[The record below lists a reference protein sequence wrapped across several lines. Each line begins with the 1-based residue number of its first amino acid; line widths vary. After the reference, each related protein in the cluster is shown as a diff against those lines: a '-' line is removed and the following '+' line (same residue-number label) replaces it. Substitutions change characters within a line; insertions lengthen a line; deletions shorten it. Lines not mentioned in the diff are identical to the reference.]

1 MLSQLLLW
9 LIQFIFI
16 LYITIALLFYFLQG
30 SLIFPTQ
37 YVPKE
42 IKVDPHFQKIT
53 FATENKVTL
62 EGMIMIT
69 DLNAPTLL
77 YFGGNAENVL
87 YNAHSFASF
96 QNYNW
101 IAFNY
106 RGYGQSED
114 KASKKYILQDALKI
128 YDYFNQKYSIETVMG
143 RSLGSSVATYL
154 ASQRDIQKLIIITP
168 FDSIIN
174 VAFTHY
180 PFLHLFPTKAFLKHN
195 FDTQEYM
202 TKLKA
207 KVYMLVAS
215 DDKIIPKV
223 HSDKLKTSIVNLQ
236 EYQAIEGGHNSINH
250 NPKYREFILKSLKL

>member
-1 MLSQLLLW
+1 MLSQLLLSFF
-9 LIQFIFI
+9 QFTVI

-37 YVPKE
+37 YVPKA

-53 FATENKVTL
+53 FTTENKVTL
-62 EGMIMIT
+62 EGMMMIT
-69 DLNAPTLL
+69 NTQAPTLL

-87 YNAHSFASF
+87 YNAHNFASF
-96 QNYNW
+96 QNYNL

-106 RGYGQSED
+106 RGYGQSS
-114 KASKKYILQDALKI
+114 AQPSKDAILHDALKI
-128 YDYFNQKYSIETVMG
+128 YDHFNQKYTIETVMG
-143 RSLGSSVATYL
+143 RSLGSSVASYL

-174 VAFTHY
+174 VAYTHY

-195 FDTQEYM
+195 FDTQEY
-202 TKLKA
+202 TKNVKS

-215 DDKIIPKV
+215 DDKIIPRV

-236 EYQAIEGGHNSINH
+236 EYQVIKGGHNSINH
-250 NPKYREFILKSLKL
+250 NPKYKEFILKSLKL